1 MLILPSASSTSL
13 SSAIIKRAE
22 LEAEINA
29 LLKKVG
35 EVSYEFWARQA
46 GVDAAV
52 TSVGL

>member
-1 MLILPSASSTSL
+1 MATSITDLST
-13 SSAIIKRAE
+13 AIIKRAE

-35 EVSYEFWARQA
+35 EVSYEYWARQA